1 MGGPAVPVRRT
12 RLRRL
17 TGVVVLLAP
26 LLVAGS
32 VSAPLGATPAA
43 AASEAAPT
51 DTARIAFAG
60 NGHRS
65 LGEVTS
71 GTATED
77 LFGDGPAHYDQDAFG
92 RGEVLVFT
100 SLRDEVK
107 PQVYLRDANG
117 SVRKLTTGRDAAH
130 PELSADGKTVVFDSA
145 EPRAGGSTQRD
156 LWSVGVDGKDPQ
168 QQRLTDT
175 SADETHPTLSPDGT
189 RIAYASDGGP
199 EPGTQI
205 YERALSGGTVTCVSK
220 GTTGDASE
228 PEWNPVDDDTH
239 RSLIVYTLRV
249 EPQSATDTGYRLR
262 VTDGAE
268 DNRPLLTD
276 PRADWGTRSAAWLP
290 DGNRLLF
297 LSPNTDCGC
306 APYDHVYRTTTAGN
320 VTPDSMLFEDRQVDA
335 PAWLGPAD
343 SSGSVIVTRR
353 TIKEADLVTLQDMRQ
368 DGSDPRDLKLD
379 VLREDPEA
387 WTNEDPAK
395 DPLFHPSANYDP
407 WTERQTYTPDGRNIA
422 VTRFETVNGARIQR
436 IWLTDTDGMN
446 EAVMDLEG
454 RGAQD
459 WDTDPSFSPDGTK
472 LAFTRTSPAGGE
484 GATRTSRV
492 LVADRATKKI
502 IGEVV
507 PPSGEGV
514 GGDAQPTWSPDGT
527 LLAFTRNQVI
537 RGLGGIKHVWTAPVK
552 SLEKQRD
559 LSDTD
564 TACPDECKVIDDS
577 PAFSPDGKAIA
588 FNRKDRAD
596 QINQRA
602 SIVVTSPDGT
612 GCRVVLPSDRR
623 DNPAACGEEIPDVSA
638 GGPYQ
643 PRDVAW
649 SPDGA
654 RLVLSHRRDIAPN
667 SPEQLSE
674 LDLATG
680 TLTPLTAKLPGRQ
693 KEPAFQQQV
702 DLALTAPPT
711 GPSVEPGSSVTLT
724 VTVTNHGPAPSPGTT
739 FIADTPPGVRLEE
752 LTASAGKC
760 TTGSPTCDL
769 GVLAPGAQVKVTARL
784 TGVTTGPWRMGW
796 SVTGAVVDPNP
807 TDNATGTD
815 VRVRDVPQLP
825 DPTPS
830 APNPSPPHS
839 APPPAQQPPAQQPP
853 AQPPAP
859 LPPEP
864 EAGPG
869 VVVRAQPSPGYVGGR
884 VVVTYTVRNGK
895 NALATGLRLR
905 LGLPAGVPVATLPPG
920 CTSGT
925 CALPDLAPGASSV
938 LRVVLAPDR
947 ALRTHITGKLTTTGT
962 DADRGDN
969 TSRIPLRILQPRIIS
984 VPAIGK
990 PGFVTSVRGKDFPPG
1005 VPVKLTWTPGITAA
1019 AAPTRPAGDGTFIAQ
1034 LLILVKDR
1042 TGPRTITASGPGFSP
1057 VTTPFLVVSGTM
1069 VPPDELAR
1077 R

>member
-1 MGGPAVPVRRT
+1 MGGPAGPAPRT

-17 TGVVVLLAP
+17 SGVVVLLTP

-32 VSAPLGATPAA
+32 ISAPLGAPQAV
-43 AASEAAPT
+43 AASDAAPT
-51 DTARIAFAG
+51 DTGRIAFAG
-60 NGHRS
+60 TGHRS

-71 GTATED
+71 GTATEE
-77 LFGDGPAHYDQDAFG
+77 LSGDGPAHYDQDAFG

-100 SLRDEVK
+100 SLRDETK
-107 PQVYLRDANG
+107 PQVYVRDAQG
-117 SVRKLTTGRDAAH
+117 DVHKLTDGLDAAH
-130 PELSADGKTVVFDSA
+130 PELSVDGQTVVFDAAEAGAGASA
-145 EPRAGGSTQRD
+145 QRD
-156 LWSVGVDGKDPQ
+156 LWSVGVDGKNPH
-168 QQRLTDT
+168 RLTDT
-175 SADETHPTLSPDGT
+175 PSNETHPTLSPDGT

-205 YERALSGGTVTCVSK
+205 YERALAGGTVTCVST

-228 PEWNPVDDDTH
+228 PEWNPVDDGTH

-249 EPQSATDTGYRLR
+249 EPESATDTGYRLR
-262 VTDGAE
+262 LTDGPGN
-268 DNRPLLTD
+268 NRPLLTGA
-276 PRADWGTRSAAWLP
+276 RAGWGTRSAAWLP
-290 DGNRLLF
+290 DGDRLLF

-306 APYDHVYRTTTAGN
+306 ALYDHVYRTPSAGN

-335 PAWLGPAD
+335 PAWLGPSA
-343 SSGSVIVTRR
+343 SGSVIVTRR
-353 TIKEADLVTLQDMRQ
+353 TTKDADLVTLQDMRQ
-368 DGSDPRDLKLD
+368 DGSDPRDLRLD
-379 VLREDPEA
+379 VLREDPKA
-387 WTNEDPAK
+387 SSNTSDDPAD
-395 DPLFHPSANYDP
+395 DPLFHPSEGYDP
-407 WTERQTYTPDGRNIA
+407 WTERQTYTPDGLNIA
-422 VTRFETVNGARIQR
+422 VTRFETVNGVRIQR
-436 IWLTDTDGMN
+436 IWLADTDGMN
-446 EAVMDLEG
+446 ETAMDLEG

-459 WDTDPSFSPDGTK
+459 WDTDPSYSPDGTK
-472 LAFTRTSPAGGE
+472 LAFTRTSPAGE
-484 GATRTSRV
+484 GARTSRV
-492 LVADRATKKI
+492 LIADVATKKI
-502 IGEVV
+502 IGKVV
-507 PPSGEGV
+507 PPGKEEV
-514 GGDAQPTWSPDGT
+514 GGDAQPAWSSDGT
-527 LLAFTRNQVI
+527 LLAFTRNEVI
-537 RGLGGIKHVWTAPVK
+537 RDLGGIKHVWTAPVK
-552 SLEKQRD
+552 DLKQQRD
-559 LSDTD
+559 LSKTG
-564 TACPDECKVIDDS
+564 CPGECKVIDDS

-602 SIVVTSPDGT
+602 SVVVTSPDGKD
-612 GCRVVLPSDRR
+612 CRVVLPSDRR
-623 DNPAACGEEIPDVSA
+623 GDAGACRRQIPDVSA
-638 GGPYQ
+638 TGPYQ

-649 SPDGA
+649 SPDA
-654 RLVLSHRRDIAPN
+654 TRLVLSHRRDRAPN

-680 TLTPLTAKLPGRQ
+680 TLTPLTSKLPGRQ

-711 GPSVEPGSSVTLT
+711 SPSVQAGSTVSVT

-739 FIADTPPGVRLEE
+739 FIADAPPGVRLEE
-752 LTASAGKC
+752 LTTPAGPC
-760 TTGSPTCDL
+760 TAGSPSCDL
-769 GVLAPGAQVKVTARL
+769 GVLAPGAEVEVTARL

-830 APNPSPPHS
+830 APTPAPPHTS
-839 APPPAQQPPAQQPP
+839 PPAQQPP

-864 EAGPG
+864 EAGPA

-905 LGLPAGVPVATLPPG
+905 LGLPAGIPVTTRPPG
-920 CTSGT
+920 CATGVCT
-925 CALPDLAPGASSV
+925 LPDLAPGASSV
-938 LRVVLAPDR
+938 LRVVLAPDH
-947 ALRTHITGKLTTTGT
+947 ALRTHITGTLTTTGT

-969 TSRIPLRILQPRIIS
+969 VSRIPLRILQPRIIS
-984 VPAIGK
+984 VPAVGK

-1019 AAPTRPAGDGTFIAQ
+1019 AVPTRPAGDGTFIAQ

-1057 VTTPFLVVSGTM
+1057 VTTPFLVVSGTI
-1069 VPPDELAR
+1069 VPPDEVGR